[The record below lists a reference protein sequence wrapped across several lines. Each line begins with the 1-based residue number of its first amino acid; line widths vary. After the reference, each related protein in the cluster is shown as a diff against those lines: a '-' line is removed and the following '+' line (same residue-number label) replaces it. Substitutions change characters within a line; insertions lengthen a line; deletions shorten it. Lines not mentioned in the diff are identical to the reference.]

1 MTEFP
6 VLHPRTDV
14 TTHGTFVLDRRF
26 DVAPAVVFAAWATIE
41 AKRAWFQPPPGW
53 TTTPHEFVF
62 RPGGAERH
70 TTVSPDGTRHGYVGH
85 YFDIVA
91 DTRLVFGYAMDLDG
105 VPLSASL
112 VTVDLRPEGTGTHLV
127 MTEQGAY
134 FLEGGPEI
142 VSGREYGTRLMLDSL
157 ERHLGAPGG

>member
-1 MTEFP
+1 
-6 VLHPRTDV
+6 
-14 TTHGTFVLDRRF
+14 
-26 DVAPAVVFAAWATIE
+26 
-41 AKRAWFQPPPGW
+41 
-53 TTTPHEFVF
+53 
-62 RPGGAERH
+62 
-70 TTVSPDGTRHGYVGH
+70 
-85 YFDIVA
+85 
-91 DTRLVFGYAMDLDG
+91 
-105 VPLSASL
+105 